1 MMATLQSMACV
12 SPVCERR
19 VMSVLVSAVGQSHI
33 EASMV
38 SKVGYCSNFVC
49 LIDSIMY
56 QSQLF

>member
-38 SKVGYCSNFVC
+38 SKVGYSCI
-49 LIDSIMY
+49 LINSIHY
-56 QSQLF
+56 VKPSSQ